1 MERLEYCYEC
11 NKDVNPTI
19 KTEKNKYTYRGKD
32 FLVIEDVHYCPNC
45 GNILINDNFDND
57 MYKIYDCYLKL
68 FDLSFEKIKEIRTN
82 LNLSQ
87 EVFSKILG
95 WSKKSI
101 VRYENNDSVP
111 QGEYLNTYMILNE
124 NPYYVVKLLERQ
136 KNNFTEEEYYKI
148 LSILPFSKA
157 YKTVNV
163 ILYLLKNNKLCETS
177 LMKHLF
183 AVDFYNCKENKEAI
197 TNLKYAHLPYGPV
210 VDSRNSLYNFL
221 IKNDYI
227 KIEINDISTNFTTDK
242 DFDKKLFTKEELKS
256 MKLIKD
262 KFKGYS
268 ANELSDWS
276 HSFKGY
282 IDTKNGEIIDYK
294 YAEYLDI
301 DSI

>member
-1 MERLEYCYEC
+1 M
-11 NKDVNPTI
+11 
-19 KTEKNKYTYRGKD
+19 
-32 FLVIEDVHYCPNC
+32 
-45 GNILINDNFDND
+45 
-57 MYKIYDCYLKL
+57 
-68 FDLSFEKIKEIRTN
+68 
-82 LNLSQ
+82 NLSQ

-101 VRYENNDSVP
+101 VRYENSDSVP

-124 NPYYVVKLLERQ
+124 NPYYIVKLLERQ

-148 LSILPFSKA
+148 LSILPFSKV
-157 YKTVNV
+157 YKTVNT

-197 TNLKYAHLPYGPV
+197 TNLKYAHLLYGPV
-210 VDSRNSLYNFL
+210 VDNRNILYNFL

-242 DFDKKLFTKEELKS
+242 DFDKKLFTKEELNS

-268 ANELSDWS
+268 ASELSDWA

-294 YAEYLDI
+294 YAKYLDI
-301 DSI
+301 DNI

>member
-19 KTEKNKYTYRGKD
+19 KTEKNKYTYRGKE
-32 FLVIEDVHYCPNC
+32 FLVVEEVHYCPKC

-68 FDLSFEKIKEIRTN
+68 FNLSFEKIKEIRIK

-101 VRYENNDSVP
+101 VRYENSDSVP

-124 NPYYVVKLLERQ
+124 NPYYIVKLLERQ

-148 LSILPFSKA
+148 LSILPFSKV
-157 YKTVNV
+157 YKTVNT

-197 TNLKYAHLPYGPV
+197 TNLKYAHLLYGPV
-210 VDSRNSLYNFL
+210 VDNRNILYNFL

-242 DFDKKLFTKEELKS
+242 DFDKKLFTKEVLNS
-256 MKLIKD
+256 MKLIKY
-262 KFKGYS
+262 KFKEYS
-268 ANELSDWS
+268 ASELSDWS

-282 IDTKNGEIIDYK
+282 IATKNGEIIDYK
-294 YAEYLDI
+294 YAKYLDI
-301 DSI
+301 DNI

>member
-19 KTEKNKYTYRGKD
+19 KTEKNKYTYRRKD
-32 FLVIEDVHYCPNC
+32 FLVVEEVHYCPKC
-45 GNILINDNFDND
+45 GNILINDSFDND
-57 MYKIYDCYLKL
+57 MYKIYDGYLKL
-68 FDLSFEKIKEIRTN
+68 FDLSFKKIKEIRTN
-82 LNLSQ
+82 LSLSQ

-101 VRYENNDSVP
+101 VRYENSDSIP

-124 NPYYVVKLLERQ
+124 NPYYIVKLLERQ

-157 YKTVNV
+157 YKTVNT

-183 AVDFYNCKENKEAI
+183 AVDFYNYKENNEAI
-197 TNLKYAHLPYGPV
+197 TDLKYAHLPYGPV
-210 VDSRNSLYNFL
+210 VDNRNSLYNFL

-242 DFDKKLFTKEELKS
+242 DFDKKLFTKEELNS

-262 KFKGYS
+262 NFKGYS
-268 ANELSDWS
+268 ASELSDWS

-282 IDTKNGEIIDYK
+282 IDTKNGKIIDYK
-294 YAEYLDI
+294 TAKYLDI
-301 DSI
+301 DNI

>member
-19 KTEKNKYTYRGKD
+19 KTEKNKYTYRGKE
-32 FLVIEDVHYCPNC
+32 FLVVEDVHYCPNC

-148 LSILPFSKA
+148 LSILPFSKV
-157 YKTVNV
+157 YKTVNT

-183 AVDFYNCKENKEAI
+183 AVDFYNYKENNEAI

-210 VDSRNSLYNFL
+210 VDSRNTLYNFL

-242 DFDKKLFTKEELKS
+242 DFDKKLFTKEELNS
-256 MKLIKD
+256 MKLIKE
-262 KFKGYS
+262 KFKGCS

-282 IDTKNGEIIDYK
+282 IDTKNGKIIDYK
-294 YAEYLDI
+294 YAKYLDI

>member
-11 NKDVNPTI
+11 NKDVKPNI
-19 KTEKNKYTYRGKD
+19 KTEKNKYTYRGKE
-32 FLVIEDVHYCPNC
+32 FLVVEDVCYCPKC
-45 GNILINDNFDND
+45 GNILIDDNFDND

-124 NPYYVVKLLERQ
+124 NPYYIVKLLERQ
-136 KNNFTEEEYYKI
+136 RNNFTEEEYYKI
-148 LSILPFSKA
+148 LSILPFSKV
-157 YKTVNV
+157 YKTVNT

-210 VDSRNSLYNFL
+210 VDNRNSLYNFL

-227 KIEINDISTNFTTDK
+227 KIEISDISTNFTTDK
-242 DFDKKLFTKEELKS
+242 DFDKKLFTKEELSS
-256 MKLIKD
+256 MKLIKN

-268 ANELSDWS
+268 ASELSDWS

-282 IDTKNGEIIDYK
+282 IDTKNGGIIDYK
-294 YAEYLDI
+294 YAKYLDI

>member
-11 NKDVNPTI
+11 NKDVKSNI
-19 KTEKNKYTYRGKD
+19 KTEKNKYTYRGKE
-32 FLVIEDVHYCPNC
+32 FLVVEEVHYCPKC

-124 NPYYVVKLLERQ
+124 NPYYIVKLLERQ
-136 KNNFTEEEYYKI
+136 KNNFTEEDYYKI
-148 LSILPFSKA
+148 LSILPFSKV
-157 YKTVNV
+157 YKTVNT

-183 AVDFYNCKENKEAI
+183 AIDFYNCKENKEAI

-210 VDSRNSLYNFL
+210 VDNRNSLYNFL

-227 KIEINDISTNFTTDK
+227 KIEINDMSTNFTTDK
-242 DFDKKLFTKEELKS
+242 DFDKKLFTKEELNS

-268 ANELSDWS
+268 ASELSDWS

-282 IDTKNGEIIDYK
+282 IDTKNGGIIDYK

-301 DSI
+301 NSI

>member
-19 KTEKNKYTYRGKD
+19 KTEKNKYTYRGKE

-45 GNILINDNFDND
+45 GNILINDNFDSD
-57 MYKIYDCYLKL
+57 MYKIYNCYLNL

-124 NPYYVVKLLERQ
+124 NPYYIVKLLERQ

-148 LSILPFSKA
+148 LSILPFNKE
-157 YKTVNV
+157 YKTVNT
-163 ILYLLKNNKLCETS
+163 ILYL

-197 TNLKYAHLPYGPV
+197 TNLKYAHLPHGPV
-210 VDSRNSLYNFL
+210 VDNRNALYNFL

-227 KIEINDISTNFTTDK
+227 KIEVNDISTNFTTDK
-242 DFDKKLFTKEELKS
+242 DFDKKLFTKEELNN

-268 ANELSDWS
+268 ASELSDWS

-282 IDTKNGEIIDYK
+282 INTKNGEMIDYK

>member
-19 KTEKNKYTYRGKD
+19 KTEKNKYTYRGKE
-32 FLVIEDVHYCPNC
+32 FLVVEEVHYCPKC

-68 FDLSFEKIKEIRTN
+68 FNLSFEKIKEIRIK

-101 VRYENNDSVP
+101 VRYENSDSVP

-124 NPYYVVKLLERQ
+124 NPYYIVKLLERQ

-148 LSILPFSKA
+148 LSILPFSKV
-157 YKTVNV
+157 YKTVNT

-197 TNLKYAHLPYGPV
+197 TNLKYAHLLYGPV
-210 VDSRNSLYNFL
+210 VDNRNILYNFL

-242 DFDKKLFTKEELKS
+242 DFDKKLFAKEELNS
-256 MKLIKD
+256 MKLIKY
-262 KFKGYS
+262 KFKEYS
-268 ANELSDWS
+268 ASELSDWS

-282 IDTKNGEIIDYK
+282 IDLKNDK
-294 YAEYLDI
+294 
-301 DSI
+301 

>member
-19 KTEKNKYTYRGKD
+19 KTEKNKYTYRGKE
-32 FLVIEDVHYCPNC
+32 FLVVEEVHYCPKC

-68 FDLSFEKIKEIRTN
+68 FNLSFEKIKEIRIK

-101 VRYENNDSVP
+101 VRYENSDSVP

-124 NPYYVVKLLERQ
+124 NPYYIVKLLERQ

-148 LSILPFSKA
+148 LSILPFSKV
-157 YKTVNV
+157 YKTVNT

-197 TNLKYAHLPYGPV
+197 TNLKYAHLLYGPV
-210 VDSRNSLYNFL
+210 VDNRNILYNFL

-242 DFDKKLFTKEELKS
+242 DFDKKLFTS
-256 MKLIKD
+256 
-262 KFKGYS
+262 S
-268 ANELSDWS
+268 
-276 HSFKGY
+276 
-282 IDTKNGEIIDYK
+282 
-294 YAEYLDI
+294 
-301 DSI
+301 

>member
-19 KTEKNKYTYRGKD
+19 KTEKNKYTYRGKE
-32 FLVIEDVHYCPNC
+32 FLVIEDIHYCPNC
-45 GNILINDNFDND
+45 GNILINDNFDSD
-57 MYKIYDCYLKL
+57 MYKIYDCYLNL

-124 NPYYVVKLLERQ
+124 NPYYIVKLLERQ

-148 LSILPFSKA
+148 LSILPFSKE
-157 YKTVNV
+157 YKTVNT

-242 DFDKKLFTKEELKS
+242 DFDKKLFTKEELNS

-268 ANELSDWS
+268 ASELSDWS

-294 YAEYLDI
+294 YAKYLDI

>member
-19 KTEKNKYTYRGKD
+19 KTEKNKYTYRGKE
-32 FLVIEDVHYCPNC
+32 FLVIEDIHYCPNC
-45 GNILINDNFDND
+45 GNILINDNFDSD
-57 MYKIYDCYLKL
+57 MYKIYNCYLNL
-68 FDLSFEKIKEIRTN
+68 FDLSFEKIKEIRTK

-124 NPYYVVKLLERQ
+124 NPYYIVKLLERQ

-148 LSILPFSKA
+148 LSILPFNKE
-157 YKTVNV
+157 YKTVNT

-183 AVDFYNCKENKEAI
+183 AVDFYNYKKNKEAI
-197 TNLKYAHLPYGPV
+197 TNLKYAHLPHGPV
-210 VDSRNSLYNFL
+210 VDNRNALYNFL

-242 DFDKKLFTKEELKS
+242 DFDKKLFTKEELNSLKT
-256 MKLIKD
+256 IKD

-268 ANELSDWS
+268 ASELSDWS

-282 IDTKNGEIIDYK
+282 INTKNGEMIDYK

>member
-19 KTEKNKYTYRGKD
+19 KTEKNKYTYRRKD
-32 FLVIEDVHYCPNC
+32 FLVVEEVHYCPKC
-45 GNILINDNFDND
+45 GNILINDSFDND
-57 MYKIYDCYLKL
+57 MYKIYDGYLKL
-68 FDLSFEKIKEIRTN
+68 FDLSFKKIKEIRTN
-82 LNLSQ
+82 LSLSQ

-101 VRYENNDSVP
+101 VRYENSDSIP

-124 NPYYVVKLLERQ
+124 NPYYIVKLLERQ

-157 YKTVNV
+157 YKTVNT

-183 AVDFYNCKENKEAI
+183 AVDFYNYKENNEAI
-197 TNLKYAHLPYGPV
+197 TDLKYAHLPYGPV
-210 VDSRNSLYNFL
+210 VDNRNSLYNFL

-242 DFDKKLFTKEELKS
+242 DFDKKLFTKEELNS

-262 KFKGYS
+262 NFKGYYAS
-268 ANELSDWS
+268 ELSDWS

-282 IDTKNGEIIDYK
+282 IDTKNGKIIDYK
-294 YAEYLDI
+294 TAKYLDI
-301 DSI
+301 DNI

>member
-19 KTEKNKYTYRGKD
+19 KTEKNKYTYRGKE
-32 FLVIEDVHYCPNC
+32 FLVVEDIHYCPNC

-124 NPYYVVKLLERQ
+124 NPYYIVKLLERQ

-148 LSILPFSKA
+148 LSILPFSKV
-157 YKTVNV
+157 YKTVNT

-183 AVDFYNCKENKEAI
+183 AVDFYNYKENNEAI

-210 VDSRNSLYNFL
+210 VDNRNSLYNFL

-227 KIEINDISTNFTTDK
+227 KIEINDVSTDFTTDK
-242 DFDKKLFTKEELKS
+242 DFDKKLFTKEELNS

-262 KFKGYS
+262 KFKGYPAS
-268 ANELSDWS
+268 ELSDWS
-276 HSFKGY
+276 HNFKGY
-282 IDTKNGEIIDYK
+282 IDTKNGKIIDYK
-294 YAEYLDI
+294 YAKYLDI

>member
-1 MERLEYCYEC
+1 MNNNCNDSYDRIKKKIEEERERCKYCYIQEPRGAKGERGERC
-11 NKDVNPTI
+11 SATI
-19 KTEKNKYTYRGKD
+19 KVGKVETIEST
-32 FLVIEDVHYCPNC
+32 LPAEVINTGTSEDV
-45 GNILINDNFDND
+45 ILDF
-57 MYKIYDCYLKL
+57 KIPKGDKGEEG
-68 FDLSFEKIKEIRTN
+68 EK
-82 LNLSQ
+82 
-87 EVFSKILG
+87 G
-95 WSKKSI
+95 
-101 VRYENNDSVP
+101 P

-124 NPYYVVKLLERQ
+124 NPYYIVKLLERQ

-148 LSILPFSKA
+148 LSILPFSKV
-157 YKTVNV
+157 YKTVNT

-197 TNLKYAHLPYGPV
+197 TNLKYAHLLYGPV

-242 DFDKKLFTKEELKS
+242 DFDKKLFTKEELNS

-268 ANELSDWS
+268 VSELSDWS